1 MKEFRYSALS
11 SQGHTVTG
19 IRAADDAAA
28 LSSALLEQGLI
39 MLRCR
44 PTMGS
49 LGQLFSSAG
58 RAGKRELRD
67 FTQHMATCLVAG
79 VPAVTALS
87 DYQQQAE
94 GAFGDV
100 IADIRNDVSSGTA
113 LDESFA
119 RHPYVF
125 GAVYLAMVSAGQK
138 SGNLDDAFNELVAYL
153 EWQENLRAQ
162 TTQALIYPAILVV
175 GIIGLFLLLML
186 FVIPRFSAMFSQ
198 VDFELPAVTMHMMA
212 LGDFLGHWWWLLGL
226 ATGGLWVAARLL
238 FATERGRYGRDRT
251 LLALPVLG
259 AFTRKIALSRFAKTM
274 ALILSSGL
282 DLLRALDL
290 MQGVVGNTVVSRQ
303 LGVIRNRVATGET
316 LQQAFAEADVFPPL
330 MQRLVSVGEKT
341 GSLDTSLKQAS
352 EYLDREIPRDLK
364 KAFTIFEAVI
374 ITILGVMVCVA
385 ALSLLMPIM
394 QIKGSLH

>member
-19 IRAADDAAA
+19 IRAADDAAS

-87 DYQQQAE
+87 DYHEQAE

-162 TTQALIYPAILVV
+162 TSQALIYPAILVV

-226 ATGGLWVAARLL
+226 TAGGLWVAARLL
-238 FATERGRYGRDRT
+238 FATERGQYGRDRA

-259 AFTRKIALSRFAKTM
+259 SFVRKLALSRFAKTM

-303 LGVIRNRVATGET
+303 LGIIRNRVATGET
-316 LQQAFAEADVFPPL
+316 LQQAFAEAHVFPPL